1 MSTCIDVDQSLD
13 SWLSLLDK
21 IFPSDTSGM
30 SSLKKILGLLL
41 FPAFALLGGCK
52 AVLLSPS
59 GDVAMQ
65 QRDLILISTG
75 LMLLV
80 IVPVIALTFLFAWRY
95 RKANNRAD
103 YDSEWHHSTQLE
115 LVIWAA
121 PLLIIIVLGAITW
134 ISTHKLDPYRP
145 IERIDAQRAVP
156 ADAKPL
162 VVEVVALDWKW
173 LFIYPEQGI
182 ALVNEMAA
190 PVDRPIQFKITA
202 STVMNSFF
210 IPALAGQV
218 YAMPGMQTQLHA
230 VINKPGE
237 FEGISANYSGAGF
250 SGMHFKFHGLSNGDF
265 DQWVKTVKASSESLG
280 RDSYL
285 QLEKPSE
292 RNPVQRYGVVAPDL
306 YDAIVNRCVEANK
319 MCMTTMM
326 AIDAKGG
333 MGKAGTVNSAS
344 LDAATRSRLGLD
356 DQPVR
361 NYVGAMCS
369 PGNPLGLPLP
379 ATEPARQPS

>member
-1 MSTCIDVDQSLD
+1 
-13 SWLSLLDK
+13 
-21 IFPSDTSGM
+21 M

-41 FPAFALLGGCK
+41 FPVFALLGGCK

-59 GDVAMQ
+59 GDIAVQ

-80 IVPVIALTFLFAWRY
+80 IVPVIVLTFVFAWRY
-95 RKANNRAD
+95 RKANQRAD
-103 YDSEWHHSTQLE
+103 YDPEWHHSTQLE
-115 LVIWAA
+115 LVIWTA

-145 IERIDAQRAVP
+145 LDRIDAQRPLP
-156 ADAKPL
+156 AGTKPL

-190 PVDRPIQFKITA
+190 PVDRPIEFKITA
-202 STVMNSFF
+202 SSVMNSFF

-218 YAMPGMQTQLHA
+218 YAMPGMQTKLHA
-230 VINKPGE
+230 VINQPGE
-237 FEGISANYSGAGF
+237 FDGISANYSGAGF
-250 SGMHFKFHGLSNGDF
+250 SGMRFKFHGLSDGDF
-265 DQWVKTVKASSESLG
+265 AQWVNTVKASPQALS

-292 RNPVQRYGVVAPDL
+292 RHPVQRYATVAPDL
-306 YDAIVNRCVEANK
+306 YDAIVNR
-319 MCMTTMM
+319 
-326 AIDAKGG
+326 
-333 MGKAGTVNSAS
+333 
-344 LDAATRSRLGLD
+344 
-356 DQPVR
+356 
-361 NYVGAMCS
+361 
-369 PGNPLGLPLP
+369 
-379 ATEPARQPS
+379 